1 MPSFKFQNAIMNIT
15 KEKTIGQLV
24 KDDYRTAQVFQQHGL
39 DFCCGGNRTIKEAC
53 EKKAVNPD
61 EILRALDQ
69 LKTSGAKE
77 DNYDQWSLDFLVDYI
92 INNHHEFTRNKLP
105 EIGKYAKKVA
115 GVHGERHEELKEI
128 YYEFTMLHTE
138 IFNHLDKEERIL
150 FPYIKQ
156 LVEAKKEGIKP
167 EKPEFGEA
175 ANPIAMMEEEH
186 DEAGGSMAKI
196 RKLSNDFAP
205 PADACTTYRLL
216 YQNLEGFEKDL
227 HKHVH
232 LENNILFPKAL
243 ELEKQLN

>member
-1 MPSFKFQNAIMNIT
+1 MSIT
-15 KEKTIGQLV
+15 KERTIGQLV
-24 KDDYRTAQVFQQHGL
+24 KDDYRTAQVFQQNGL
-39 DFCCGGNRTIKEAC
+39 DFCCGGNRTIEEAC
-53 EKKAVNPD
+53 ASKDVNHS
-61 EILRALDQ
+61 EIVQALNQ
-69 LKTSGAKE
+69 IRNNGTKE
-77 DNYDQWSLDFLVDYI
+77 DNYNQWSLDFLVDYI

-115 GVHGERHEELKEI
+115 KVHGERHEELNEI
-128 YYEFTMLHTE
+128 YYEFTKLHTE

-156 LVEAKKEGIKP
+156 LVEAEKKGLQP
-167 EKPEFGEA
+167 EAPEFGEA

-186 DEAGGSMAKI
+186 DEAGTSMAKI
-196 RKLSNDFAP
+196 RRLSKDFTP

-243 ELEKQLN
+243 ELEEKLN